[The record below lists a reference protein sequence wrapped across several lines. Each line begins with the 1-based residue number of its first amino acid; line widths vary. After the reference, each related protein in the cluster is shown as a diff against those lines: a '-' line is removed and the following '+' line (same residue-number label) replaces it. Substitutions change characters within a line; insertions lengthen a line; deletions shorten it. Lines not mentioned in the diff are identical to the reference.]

1 MKGTTHFVG
10 GLTAGIAT
18 ASALGLTPGQ
28 TIITAAAS
36 GLGGLIPDIDHESST
51 ITKKTSIAGWAI
63 SRAFEHRGILHTPIA
78 YIVINSILCML
89 FRNINE
95 ELIITG
101 MFIGEVSHL
110 VLDSL
115 NKVGI
120 MWLWPIS
127 KKRFNILSV
136 RSGGI
141 ADKITQIVCMVVV
154 FMLILK

>member
-1 MKGTTHFVG
+1 
-10 GLTAGIAT
+10 
-18 ASALGLTPGQ
+18 
-28 TIITAAAS
+28 
-36 GLGGLIPDIDHESST
+36 
-51 ITKKTSIAGWAI
+51 
-63 SRAFEHRGILHTPIA
+63 
-78 YIVINSILCML
+78 ML
-89 FRNINE
+89 FKDINLD
-95 ELIITG
+95 LIITG

-141 ADKITQIVCMVVV
+141 ADKITQIVCMIVV
-154 FMLILK
+154 FMMILK